1 MLALGGLTLTPGGW
15 HQNCMAAHPAGM
27 EIEQSAR
34 MKEGRL
40 SCGHKTSRGALLISR
55 AAAILRGDLHSAENT
70 ASLPLDKHRGSS
82 CFPIV

>member
-27 EIEQSAR
+27 EIGQSAR

-40 SCGHKTSRGALLISR
+40 SCGHKISRGALLISR
-55 AAAILRGDLHSAENT
+55 AAAILHGDLHSAENT
-70 ASLPLDKHRGSS
+70 ASLPFGKRRGSS